1 MSRHTRLVEQAI
13 LARVPPQ
20 PRSGLIAFGSVAVR
34 AGIWGLLIFGLATIV
49 PMVVPALRELH
60 PKLPP
65 PRGPVMSLVDF
76 IRTPARSIPVVA
88 CWLFLVDFPI
98 AYLTSGNI
106 LLRRS
111 WSRCMM
117 LIPLGIGL
125 AAAGGFAWMYIQMM
139 LLLVRD
145 AGG

>member
-1 MSRHTRLVEQAI
+1 
-13 LARVPPQ
+13 
-20 PRSGLIAFGSVAVR
+20 
-34 AGIWGLLIFGLATIV
+34 
-49 PMVVPALRELH
+49 
-60 PKLPP
+60 
-65 PRGPVMSLVDF
+65 MSLVDF

-111 WSRCMM
+111 WSRCMK